1 MKHFLNYSLLKIA
14 DTLSFVG
21 NFQHVHPM
29 IWKWPFS
36 LLSALVHTYWC
47 IYIGYSLMFLF
58 CHLGHSLREKWMGG
72 WLDGERE
79 RQRGRLTTWIVLR
92 MCGNKVSDNREYTTS
107 FSLRFLVSGFPGG
120 SVVKNACNA
129 GDPES
134 GRTPEEGNG
143 YPLQYSCLEKPMDR
157 GSRWATVHGA
167 AKSQTQLSNISS
179 SSSHALL
186 VFGSTSCVWILALPL
201 TSCVSL
207 TKFLNLCASIS
218 LSIN

>member
-1 MKHFLNYSLLKIA
+1 
-14 DTLSFVG
+14 
-21 NFQHVHPM
+21 
-29 IWKWPFS
+29 
-36 LLSALVHTYWC
+36 
-47 IYIGYSLMFLF
+47 
-58 CHLGHSLREKWMGG
+58 MGG

-107 FSLRFLVSGFPGG
+107 FSLGFLVSGFPGG

-129 GDPES
+129 GDPEL

-167 AKSQTQLSNISS
+167 AKRHNWATFLPPPPMPYWSLVLPPEFESWPCHLLAVCLWPSFLISVLQFHYLLISPLNAYS
-179 SSSHALL
+179 SLL
-186 VFGSTSCVWILALPL
+186 LAL
-201 TSCVSL
+201 SL
-207 TKFLNLCASIS
+207 ALHRVGSFHF
-218 LSIN
+218 

>member
-1 MKHFLNYSLLKIA
+1 ML
-14 DTLSFVG
+14 
-21 NFQHVHPM
+21 
-29 IWKWPFS
+29 
-36 LLSALVHTYWC
+36 
-47 IYIGYSLMFLF
+47 LF
-58 CHLGHSLREKWMGG
+58 CHLGHSHREKWMGG

-79 RQRGRLTTWIVLR
+79 RQRGRLTNWTVLR

-107 FSLRFLVSGFPGG
+107 FSLRLLVSGFLGG
-120 SVVKNACNA
+120 SVVESACNA
-129 GDPES
+129 GDPHSIPES

-157 GSRWATVHGA
+157 GAWWATVHGA

-186 VFGSTSCVWILALPL
+186 VFDSTSWVWILTLPL

-207 TKFLNLCASIS
+207 TKFLNLCASVS

>member
-1 MKHFLNYSLLKIA
+1 M
-14 DTLSFVG
+14 G
-21 NFQHVHPM
+21 NFQHVHPV

-58 CHLGHSLREKWMGG
+58 YHLGHSLREKWMGG

-129 GDPES
+129 GPWVRKNPWRKECLPTPVFLPGETYGQRIQVGYSPWGRKES
-134 GRTPEEGNG
+134 DTAEQHFFLLLP
-143 YPLQYSCLEKPMDR
+143 CLIGLWFHFLCLNP
-157 GSRWATVHGA
+157 GPATY
-167 AKSQTQLSNISS
+167 
-179 SSSHALL
+179 
-186 VFGSTSCVWILALPL
+186 
-201 TSCVSL
+201 
-207 TKFLNLCASIS
+207 
-218 LSIN
+218 